1 MEMAFNDLDS
11 ETFFELARLAGK
23 ASSGGNDCQAAFKR
37 IHSPTVLAKGNQD
50 LMNLCE
56 ICGVFAKLF
65 TGTLY
70 N

>member
-23 ASSGGNDCQAAFKR
+23 SGGNDCQAAFKR

>member
-23 ASSGGNDCQAAFKR
+23 ASRGGNDCQAAFKR

-50 LMNLCE
+50 LNLCE
-56 ICGVFAKLF
+56 ICGVVAKLF
-65 TGTLY
+65 TATVY